1 MGQICKV
8 ILLKRIHIL
17 IFVTETILRT
27 DEGQTRPKYIFNNIY
42 FFLLY
47 RGLVHH
53 HHLILNQ
60 EYIFKPKPKQNCTTH
75 LLRNCWNYLL
85 KKKCQLYTK
94 IKAWKL
100 VFDDTWFHL
109 RTYLFETIIEFQLVS
124 RFWNISW
131 LWDNYSNLYQ
141 CQFSSIYVLM
151 VKNKIFKI

>member
-1 MGQICKV
+1 MIWV
-8 ILLKRIHIL
+8 FSFFPSDSPLFLKNFFINVMLSLELTRVKPDRN
-17 IFVTETILRT
+17 IFSITST
-27 DEGQTRPKYIFNNIY
+27 

-109 RTYLFETIIEFQLVS
+109 RTYLFETIIEFQLMW

-141 CQFSSIYVLM
+141 CQFSSI
-151 VKNKIFKI
+151 